1 MRLRR
6 SIPCLL
12 LLLLPL
18 SCASDSGDSGP
29 EPPKT
34 LSQRLNEKN
43 GYTQDADGNWLPQTD
58 KRSSFENQGQ
68 SAYFQGDYAK
78 KPYETTD
85 YSKKSWW
92 GNKNYGSQKYSG
104 NTDGS
109 RFQTTSRH
117 DGTGAL
123 ETGKSAGLANAYQ
136 TNDYRIGAAR
146 EAGTKGIEKSSDAET
161 DIRRRVYPAPEII
174 DYQQQ
179 RSLSLGQSKSLLG
192 R

>member
-29 EPPKT
+29 EPHKP

-43 GYTQDADGNWLPQTD
+43 GYTQDADGNWLPKTD
-58 KRSSFENQGQ
+58 KRSSFENQAQ

-78 KPYETTD
+78 KTYQTTD

-109 RFQTTSRH
+109 RFQKSSRH
-117 DGTGAL
+117 DGAGAP
-123 ETGKSAGLANAYQ
+123 ETGKSTGLSNAYQ
-136 TNDYRIGAAR
+136 TNDYRTGAAR
-146 EAGTKGIEKSSDAET
+146 EAGKKGIKKSSDAET
-161 DIRRRVYPAPEII
+161 DVRRRVYPAPEII